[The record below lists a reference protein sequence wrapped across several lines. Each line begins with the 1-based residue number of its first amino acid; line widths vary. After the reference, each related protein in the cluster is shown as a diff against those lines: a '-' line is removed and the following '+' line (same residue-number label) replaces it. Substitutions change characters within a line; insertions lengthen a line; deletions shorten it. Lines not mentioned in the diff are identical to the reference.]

1 MQRHRIHARWGFVLP
16 CFVLA
21 GWSVSAIAAPPEEGE
36 GGEDGFEFD
45 AGDDEGSFDDADV
58 VEEVVV
64 APESGTPPK
73 DGEKEPPPDDD
84 GISPDDGFVFEDIS
98 EDEEALAEELQSGQ
112 VQAEGEVGTIR
123 GVVHNAKGEPLAGV
137 YVRAKGSD
145 FVGRTG
151 VDGIFELK
159 LPPGTHTLSIEL
171 DLYQTRE
178 LAGIELSVGEVESA
192 DIELIPMAGV
202 QETFEVKD
210 DLNLEAEGALQEA
223 RKKKT
228 SVSDGLDAKEIS
240 KSGGGKVASVAV
252 RIVGATV
259 VKGRYLY
266 VRGLGHR
273 YGNTLLD
280 GARLPSPEP
289 ELRTVPL
296 DVMPSGALSAI
307 DVQKTFTPDTPA
319 DFTGGSVQFVT
330 RDVPSELLIGLGVTL
345 GMVSNTTGQAIL
357 SNGGFTAADFVAAGN
372 VPRGI
377 PDSFPTGQKVGRGAT
392 GPAPNFDPL
401 YTEDQIEAQ
410 GQALYTDTKVRRG
423 SYAPPNFGAKLQ
435 VGNGWATNRPGGQI
449 GFLLVGGYDSRH
461 RNNLEIHRLN
471 GINDDGLAARK
482 VDLDAWKSTYT
493 VSYNALGKLQWD
505 IDTNHRLTMTG
516 LYAREALD
524 ETREMKGLATNI
536 DETRDIVYTRLRY
549 IMRSIAFSQLSGRH
563 RIEQANNLEIEWFG
577 SFSQARRDDPG
588 IREMVFLY
596 NDAQQDWR
604 VDFSKG
610 TVGDQ
615 IFLKLNDNTEN
626 GALSFMLPFKQWKG
640 LDARFKTGVWLE
652 GKQRQFDTH
661 RYYFQRVS
669 GLEDAIPYGR
679 GNVLVNSTIGGG
691 VSPANGGTEP
701 FTLVEATRKQ
711 DNYLAWQRVISGYAQ
726 LDLPFVRWFKI
737 SGGAR
742 LESSIISVEPIDIYA
757 QPGAAPDPDLVAA
770 RVVDLDVLPSAAL
783 IFSPQLP
790 KGRGDLNVRMTGT
803 RTIGRPEFR
812 ELAPFEFRDYV
823 GGFDVQGYAKL
834 VSTHIWNGDLRVE
847 WFPRK
852 SEVLAVSGFF
862 KYFEDPIE
870 QVIGS
875 RIPFKSSFANARA
888 GIVGGVE
895 LEARKSLD
903 FLAPKAA
910 DEARQTLRDFSVG
923 FNFAYIYSRAFLD
936 SPCYLTG
943 TEPPVDPS
951 TGEPYPGFVER
962 DDCRPEFQATT
973 SLRRPMQ
980 GVSPWIVNAYVD
992 YANDDT
998 GTNLRLMY
1006 NAFGPRIEGVSG
1018 LGLPDLYLQPMHMLD
1033 FVGSQRLFA
1042 YKRNALGDLRNEL
1055 SLTFEVSNMLNT
1067 IELVSQGRS
1076 RNDIFYRTRD
1086 GAFINIGLQWRY

>member
-1 MQRHRIHARWGFVLP
+1 MLP
-16 CFVLA
+16 CFLLA
-21 GWSVSAIAAPPEEGE
+21 GWSAGASAAPPEEGE
-36 GGEDGFEFD
+36 TGEGFEFD

-64 APESGTPPK
+64 APE
-73 DGEKEPPPDDD
+73 GEGEGEPPSEDDET
-84 GISPDDGFVFEDIS
+84 ISPDDGFVFEDIS
-98 EDEEALAEELQSGQ
+98 EDEEALAEELESGQ
-112 VQAEGEVGTIR
+112 VQAEGETGTIR
-123 GVVHNAKGEPLAGV
+123 GFVHNAMGEPLAGV
-137 YVRAKGSD
+137 YVRAKGTD
-145 FVGRTG
+145 YVGRTG
-151 VDGIFELK
+151 VDGKFELK
-159 LPPGTHTLSIEL
+159 LPPGTHTLSVEL
-171 DLYQTRE
+171 DLYKTKE
-178 LAGIELSVGEVESA
+178 LAQIGVVVGETSEQ
-192 DIELIPMAGV
+192 DIELVPMAGV

-223 RKKKT
+223 RKKNT

-307 DVQKTFTPDTPA
+307 DVQKTFSPDTPG
-319 DFTGGSVQFVT
+319 DFAGGSVQFVT
-330 RDVPSELLIGLGVTL
+330 RDVPSELLVGLGVSVGFNTI
-345 GMVSNTTGQAIL
+345 TTGQPIL
-357 SNGGFTAADFVAAGN
+357 SNGGFTGPDFVAAGN
-372 VPRGI
+372 GPRGI
-377 PDSFPTGQKVGRGAT
+377 PDSFPTGQKVGRGST
-392 GPAPNFDPL
+392 GPAPNFAPL

-423 SYAPPNFGAKLQ
+423 GRAPLNLGAKLQ
-435 VGNGWATNRPGGQI
+435 LGNSWRTGQPGGRI
-449 GFLLVGGYDSRH
+449 GFLLVGGYDNRH
-461 RNNLEIHRLN
+461 RNNFEIHRLN
-471 GINDDGLAARK
+471 GIADGEVSPTRK
-482 VDLDAWKSTYT
+482 VDLDAWKSTYN
-493 VSYNALGKLQWD
+493 VSYNSIGKLQWD
-505 IDTNHRLTMTG
+505 VDTNNRITLG
-516 LYAREALD
+516 ALYAREAID
-524 ETREMKGLATNI
+524 ETREMKGLATNV

-563 RIEQANNLEIEWFG
+563 RIERANNLEIAWFG

-596 NDAQQDWR
+596 NDAEQDWR

-615 IFLKLNDNTEN
+615 IFLKLVDNTEN
-626 GALSFMLPFKQWKG
+626 GALDLTLPFKQWKG
-640 LDARFKTGVWLE
+640 LDARVKAGVWLE
-652 GKQRQFDTH
+652 GKQRQFDTR
-661 RYYFQRVS
+661 RYYFQRVT
-669 GLEDAIPYGR
+669 GLEDQIPYGR

-701 FTLVEATRKQ
+701 FTLIEATRKQ
-711 DNYLAWQRVISGYAQ
+711 DNYLAYQRVISGYAM

-737 SGGAR
+737 TGGAR
-742 LESSIISVEPIDIYA
+742 VESSIINVEPIDIYA
-757 QPGAAPDPDLVAA
+757 QPGAEPDPSLTSA
-770 RVVDLDVLPSAAL
+770 RIVDLDVLPSLGL
-783 IFSPQLP
+783 IFSPVLP
-790 KGRGDLNVRMTGT
+790 KGRGDMNIRLTGT

-823 GGFDVQGYAKL
+823 GGIDVQGYAKL
-834 VSTHIWNGDLRVE
+834 VSTDIWNGDLRLE

-852 SEVLAVSGFF
+852 AEVVAISGFF
-862 KYFEDPIE
+862 KYFDNPIE
-870 QVIGS
+870 QIIGS

-888 GIVGGVE
+888 GVLGGVE
-895 LEARKSLD
+895 AEFRKALD
-903 FLAPKAA
+903 FMAPKSN
-910 DEARQTLRDFSVG
+910 DKARRVLRDFGVG
-923 FNFAYIYSRAFLD
+923 ANFAYIYSRAFLD
-936 SPCYLTG
+936 APCYLPG
-943 TEPPVDPS
+943 TQPPIDQS

-962 DDCRPEFQATT
+962 EDCRPEFQATT
-973 SLRRPMQ
+973 SLSRPMQ

-992 YANDDT
+992 YANDES
-998 GTNLRLMY
+998 GTNLRLLY

-1033 FVGSQRLFA
+1033 FVGSQRVLG
-1042 YKRNALGDLRNEL
+1042 YRRNAFGDMRNEL
-1055 SLTFEVSNMLNT
+1055 SLTLEISNIINT
-1067 IELVSQGRS
+1067 VELITQGRDRDS
-1076 RNDIFYRTRD
+1076 DIFYRTRD
-1086 GAFINIGLQWRY
+1086 GATIFVGLQWRY